1 MLASGW
7 RPLVIVFEMAHTF
20 AALFPFVDQLEERY
34 GYYFAAL
41 DNTDGALVRVRPS
54 SGHLAVCSTGA
65 RRRSPA
71 RGQLVLELGA
81 EGGAHPLEQQQHLA
95 EAMVTR
101 RTACGR

>member
-1 MLASGW
+1 MLAAGW

-54 SGHLAVCSTGA
+54 GGGVALAADDDAATAATQRC
-65 RRRSPA
+65 
-71 RGQLVLELGA
+71 LVAELGL
-81 EGGAHPLEQQQHLA
+81 EGVDAWMRPNFDPH
-95 EAMVTR
+95 
-101 RTACGR
+101 